1 MYALPWSLSDECDYT
16 RRRSRDHRRE
26 YLRGLR
32 QCASACPTGAAS
44 YALPPED
51 ALMRRLRAMLIAYR
65 EAGGEQAIVL
75 VHVDSHG
82 APLIDALARFGDGL
96 PACVLRLRS
105 MR

>member
-1 MYALPWSLSDECDYT
+1 MNAITPA
-16 RRRSRDHRRE
+16 RDHVTIDANVCA
-26 YLRGLR
+26 GCG

-44 YALPPED
+44 YALPRED

-75 VHVDSHG
+75 VHDDPHG
-82 APLIDALARFGDGL
+82 APLIDALARSATG
-96 PACVLRLRS
+96 CRHVCCRLRS